1 MSTDSFNWG
10 NNANSEV
17 PKQAR
22 PFFFMLITLGVL
34 VMIFLAVAQ
43 FITDRMWFES
53 VNATQVF
60 DTLLITNIQLFVF
73 GALIGSVAGY
83 STITFA
89 LRNRPAFNIS
99 SSAPDA
105 QNINDILNKLSKFGK
120 FLVPALLGLITGSAA
135 AGLAQQW
142 LLFRNSQPFGEVDAT
157 FGRDISFFVFELPFL
172 RSLNGLFSTVI
183 VLCGLLAVVL
193 HYLQGNIRVVTQDQ
207 NRVRMNFSDDAR
219 RQLAVV
225 TGLFLVTYAW
235 SYYLDRFELVLSTN
249 DLITGMK
256 FVDSSV
262 RLPALNILAGI
273 ALVVAFLFFA
283 NVFMK
288 NWALPILGSALLV
301 ISSILLGGIWPAFVQ
316 QVQVKPDEQSKEAPY
331 IELNIAAT
339 RDAYGLTDVKY
350 ETYEGSETVDS
361 EILAKD
367 AATLKNIRL
376 LDPYVASSTFEQ
388 LQQLKGFYS
397 FAETLDVARYEIN
410 GETRGALLAVREVNL
425 DGIPETQQNWLTNH
439 LIYTH
444 GIGLAAAF
452 DNTATVDG
460 QPAFF
465 ESDVPPTGLLNV
477 EEPRIYFGEESTQYS
492 IVGGNKNIELDYP
505 DDSQPSGQQNT
516 TYTGKGGVSVGGTL
530 NKLLFAAR
538 FGEPNFLLSEQITE
552 NSRVLYNRT
561 PVERVEA
568 VAPWLTLDGD
578 PYAAVIDGRIVWILD
593 GYTTTGNFPYSQT
606 TSLADATS
614 DSFQQ
619 RTTDSNINYIRNSVK
634 ATVDAYDGTVTLYAW
649 DEKDPILKAWQ
660 GVFPGLVQDKSLM
673 SDALLSQIRYP
684 EDLFKVQRDILRKY
698 HITDPNAF
706 FTGENFWIVPDDP
719 TFSTGGLP
727 QPPYYLNIKM
737 PGDTKQHFQITAT
750 FAPAKRPSLA
760 GFMAVNSDYGDG
772 YGDITLLQLPS
783 QTTIPGPVQAQN
795 LFESDATISSQL
807 SLLRQGGSNVVLGN
821 LLSLPV
827 GGGILYVQPIYVESS
842 GAGGFPLLR
851 KVQVGYG
858 QKVVLADTL
867 SSALNQV
874 LGESVDPTPG
884 PDPDPNPGNQT
895 DAELLD
901 AALAKAQKAYSDG
914 QAALRINDFAAYGE
928 AQKRLAAAI
937 AEAQKISNRMVM
949 Q

>member
-1 MSTDSFNWG
+1 MSNDSYNFGTDASNGLNTKKSRSLLFT
-10 NNANSEV
+10 
-17 PKQAR
+17 
-22 PFFFMLITLGVL
+22 LITLGVIAI
-34 VMIFLAVAQ
+34 VFLSVAQ
-43 FITDRMWFES
+43 FVTDRMWFES
-53 VNATQVF
+53 VSATQVF
-60 DTLLITNIQLFVF
+60 DTLLITKIKLFVL
-73 GALIGSVAGY
+73 GALLGLVAGFLTIRY
-83 STITFA
+83 S
-89 LRNRPAFNIS
+89 LRNRSAFTVPS
-99 SSAPDA
+99 SSPNA
-105 QNINDILNKLSKFGK
+105 QSINEVLSKVSKFGTW
-120 FLVPALLGLITGSAA
+120 LVPAVFGLITGSSFAA
-135 AGLAQQW
+135 LTEQW
-142 LLFRNSQPFGEVDAT
+142 LLFTNSQPFGEVDAT

-172 RSLNGLFSTVI
+172 RSLNGFLSTIV
-183 VLCGLLAVVL
+183 VLCGLLAVIL
-193 HYLQGNIRVVTQDQ
+193 HYLQGNIRVITQDN
-207 NRVRMNFSDDAR
+207 NRVKMNFSDDAR
-219 RQLAVV
+219 RQLAVI
-225 TGLFLVTYAW
+225 TGLFLALYAW
-235 SYYLDRFELVLSTN
+235 SYYLDRFSLVLSTN

-256 FVDSSV
+256 FVDANIK
-262 RLPALNILAGI
+262 LPALNILAGI
-273 ALVVAFLFFA
+273 SLVVAFLFLA

-288 NWALPILGSALLV
+288 NWALPILGSALLI
-301 ISSILLGGIWPAFVQ
+301 ISSVLIGGIWPGFVQ
-316 QVQVKPDEQSKEAPY
+316 QVQVKPDEQTKEAPF
-331 IELNIAAT
+331 IERNIAAT
-339 RDAYGLTDVKY
+339 RDAYGLSNVNY
-350 ETYEGSETVDS
+350 QSYEGSETVDS
-361 EILAKD
+361 AILAKD
-367 AATLKNIRL
+367 SATLQNIRL
-376 LDPYVASSTFEQ
+376 LDPYVASTTFEQ

-397 FAETLDVARYEIN
+397 FAPTLDVARYKIG
-410 GETRGALLAVREVNL
+410 GETRGALLAVREINL
-425 DGIPETQQNWLTNH
+425 SGIPESQQNWLTNH

-444 GIGLAAAF
+444 GIGLAAAY
-452 DNTATVDG
+452 DNTSTVDG

-477 EEPRIYFGEESTQYS
+477 TEPRIYFGEESKQYS
-492 IVGGNKNIELDYP
+492 IVGGSKNIELDYP

-516 TYTGKGGVSVGGTL
+516 TYTGKGGVAIGGTL

-538 FGEPNFLLSEQITE
+538 FGEPNFLLSEQITD

-578 PYAAVIDGRIVWILD
+578 PYAAVIDGRIIWILD
-593 GYTTTGNFPYSQT
+593 GYTTTANFPYSQT

-649 DEKDPILKAWQ
+649 DEQDPILKAWSAI
-660 GVFPGLVQDKSLM
+660 FPGLVQNKSQM
-673 SDALLSQIRYP
+673 SDSLLSQIRYP
-684 EDLFKVQRDILRKY
+684 EDLFKIQRDILRKY
-698 HITDPNAF
+698 HISDPKAF

-719 TFSTGGLP
+719 TYSTGGLP

-760 GFMAVNSDYGDG
+760 GFMAVNSDFGDDYGK
-772 YGDITLLQLPS
+772 ITLLQLPS

-858 QKVVLADTL
+858 QKVVMADTL
-867 SSALNQV
+867 SSALSQV
-874 LGESVDPTPG
+874 LGESVDPNPG
-884 PDPDPNPGNQT
+884 PDPGNRT

-901 AALAKAQKAYSDG
+901 AALARAQKAYNEG
-914 QAALRINDFAAYGE
+914 QAALRTNDWAAYGA
-928 AQKRLAAAI
+928 AQKKLAAAI
-937 AEAQKISNRMVM
+937 AEAQRISNRMVM
-949 Q
+949 N

>member
-10 NNANSEV
+10 TNGNNEV
-17 PKQAR
+17 PKKAR
-22 PFFFMLITLGVL
+22 PFLFMLVTLGVL
-34 VMIFLAVAQ
+34 TMIFLAVAQ

-60 DTLLITNIQLFVF
+60 DTLLITNIQLFVV
-73 GALIGSVAGY
+73 GALIGAVAGY

-99 SSAPDA
+99 TSVPNA
-105 QNINDILNKLSKFGK
+105 QNINDVLNKLSKFGT
-120 FLVPALLGLITGSAA
+120 FLAPVIFGLITGSAA
-135 AGLAQQW
+135 ASLSQQW

-172 RSLNGLFSTVI
+172 RSLNGLLSTVV
-183 VLCGLLAVVL
+183 VLSGLLAVVL
-193 HYLQGNIRVVTQDQ
+193 HYLQGHVRVITQDQ
-207 NRVRMNFSDDAR
+207 DRIRINFSDDAR

-225 TGLFLVTYAW
+225 TGLFLAIYAW
-235 SYYLDRFELVLSTN
+235 SYYLDRFELVLTTN

-256 FVDSSV
+256 FVDSTV
-262 RLPALNILAGI
+262 KLPALNILAGI

-288 NWALPILGSALLV
+288 NWALPILGSVLLV

-331 IELNIAAT
+331 IERNIAAT
-339 RDAYGLTDVKY
+339 RDAYGLTKVNY
-350 ETYEGSETVDS
+350 ESYEGSETVDS
-361 EILAKD
+361 AILAKD

-376 LDPYVASSTFEQ
+376 LDPYVVSSTFEQ

-452 DNTATVDG
+452 DNTSTVDG

-477 EEPRIYFGEESTQYS
+477 EQPRIYFGEESTQYS
-492 IVGGNKNIELDYP
+492 IVGGSKNIELDYP

-516 TYTGKGGVSVGGTL
+516 TYTGKGGVAIGGTL

-568 VAPWLTLDGD
+568 IAPWLTLDGD
-578 PYAAVIDGRIVWILD
+578 PYAAVIDGKIVWILD
-593 GYTTTGNFPYSQT
+593 GYTTTSNFPYSQT

-619 RTTDSNINYIRNSVK
+619 RTTDSSVNYIRNSVK

-649 DEKDPILKAWQ
+649 DEKDPILKAWSAI
-660 GVFPGLVQDKSLM
+660 FPGLVQDKSKM
-673 SDALLSQIRYP
+673 SDALLSQVRYP

-719 TFSTGGLP
+719 TFATGGLP

-795 LFESDATISSQL
+795 LFESDAAISSAL

-874 LGESVDPTPG
+874 LGEAVDPAPG
-884 PDPDPNPGNQT
+884 PDPEPGNKT

-901 AALAKAQKAYSDG
+901 AALARAQKAYNDG
-914 QAALRINDFAAYGE
+914 QAALRTNDFAAYGE

-937 AEAQKISNRMVM
+937 ADAQKISNRMVM

>member
-1 MSTDSFNWG
+1 MSNDSYNFGQDASNG
-10 NNANSEV
+10 LNAKKS
-17 PKQAR
+17 R
-22 PFFFMLITLGVL
+22 SLLFTLITLGVIA
-34 VMIFLAVAQ
+34 VVFLSVAQ

-53 VNATQVF
+53 VSATQVF
-60 DTLLITNIQLFVF
+60 DTLLITKIKLFVL
-73 GALIGSVAGY
+73 GALLGLVAGFLTIRY
-83 STITFA
+83 S
-89 LRNRPAFNIS
+89 LRNRSAFTVPS
-99 SSAPDA
+99 SSPNA
-105 QNINDILNKLSKFGK
+105 QSINEVLSKVSKFGTW
-120 FLVPALLGLITGSAA
+120 LVPAVLGLITGSSFAA
-135 AGLAQQW
+135 LTEQW
-142 LLFRNSQPFGEVDAT
+142 LLFTNSQPFGEVDAT

-172 RSLNGLFSTVI
+172 RSLNGFLSTIV
-183 VLCGLLAVVL
+183 VLCGLLAAIL
-193 HYLQGNIRVVTQDQ
+193 HYLQGNIRVITQDN
-207 NRVRMNFSDDAR
+207 NRVKMNFSDDAR
-219 RQLAVV
+219 RQVAVI
-225 TGLFLVTYAW
+225 TGLFLALYAW
-235 SYYLDRFELVLSTN
+235 SYYLDRFSLVLSTN

-256 FVDSSV
+256 FVDANIK
-262 RLPALNILAGI
+262 LPALNILAGI
-273 ALVVAFLFFA
+273 SLVVAFLFLA

-288 NWALPILGSALLV
+288 NWALPILGSALLI
-301 ISSILLGGIWPAFVQ
+301 ISSVLIGGIWPGFVQ
-316 QVQVKPDEQSKEAPY
+316 QVQVKPDEQTKEAPF
-331 IELNIAAT
+331 IERNIAAT
-339 RDAYGLTDVKY
+339 RDAYGLSNVNY
-350 ETYEGSETVDS
+350 QSYEGSETVDS
-361 EILAKD
+361 AILAKD
-367 AATLKNIRL
+367 AATLQNIRL
-376 LDPYVASSTFEQ
+376 LDPYVASTTFEQ

-397 FAETLDVARYEIN
+397 FAPTLDVARYKIG
-410 GETRGALLAVREVNL
+410 GETRGALLAVREINL
-425 DGIPETQQNWLTNH
+425 SGIPESQQNWLTNH

-444 GIGLAAAF
+444 GIGLAAAY
-452 DNTATVDG
+452 DNTSTVDG

-477 EEPRIYFGEESTQYS
+477 TEPRIYFGEESKQYS
-492 IVGGNKNIELDYP
+492 IVGGSKNIELDYP

-516 TYTGKGGVSVGGTL
+516 TYTGKGGVAIGGTL

-538 FGEPNFLLSEQITE
+538 FGEPNFLLSEQITD

-619 RTTDSNINYIRNSVK
+619 RTTDSNINYIRNSIK

-649 DEKDPILKAWQ
+649 DEQDPILKAWSAI
-660 GVFPGLVQDKSLM
+660 FPGLVQNKSQM
-673 SDALLSQIRYP
+673 SDSLLSQIRYP
-684 EDLFKVQRDILRKY
+684 EDLFKIQRDILRKY
-698 HITDPNAF
+698 HISDPKAF

-760 GFMAVNSDYGDG
+760 GFMAVNSDFGDDYGK
-772 YGDITLLQLPS
+772 ITLLQLPS

-858 QKVVLADTL
+858 QKVVMADTL
-867 SSALNQV
+867 SSALSQV
-874 LGESVDPTPG
+874 LGESVDPNPG
-884 PDPDPNPGNQT
+884 PDPGNKT

-901 AALAKAQKAYSDG
+901 AALARAQKAYNEG
-914 QAALRINDFAAYGE
+914 QAALRTNDWAAYGT
-928 AQKRLAAAI
+928 AQKKLAAAI
-937 AEAQKISNRMVM
+937 AEAQRISNRMVM
-949 Q
+949 N

>member
-1 MSTDSFNWG
+1 MSNDSYNFGQDASNG
-10 NNANSEV
+10 LNAKKS
-17 PKQAR
+17 R
-22 PFFFMLITLGVL
+22 SLLFTLITLGVIA
-34 VMIFLAVAQ
+34 VVFLSVAQ

-53 VNATQVF
+53 VSATQVF
-60 DTLLITNIQLFVF
+60 DTLLITKIKLFVL
-73 GALIGSVAGY
+73 GALLGLVAGFLTIRY
-83 STITFA
+83 S
-89 LRNRPAFNIS
+89 LRNRSAFTVPS
-99 SSAPDA
+99 SSPNA
-105 QNINDILNKLSKFGK
+105 QSINEVLSKVSKFGTW
-120 FLVPALLGLITGSAA
+120 LVPAVLGLITGSSFAA
-135 AGLAQQW
+135 LTEQW
-142 LLFRNSQPFGEVDAT
+142 LLFTNSQPFGEVDAT

-172 RSLNGLFSTVI
+172 RSLNGFLSTIV
-183 VLCGLLAVVL
+183 VLCGLLAAIL
-193 HYLQGNIRVVTQDQ
+193 HYLQGNIRVITQDN
-207 NRVRMNFSDDAR
+207 NRVKMNFSDDAR
-219 RQLAVV
+219 RQVAVI
-225 TGLFLVTYAW
+225 TGLFLALYAW
-235 SYYLDRFELVLSTN
+235 SYYLDRFSLVLSTN

-256 FVDSSV
+256 FVDANIK
-262 RLPALNILAGI
+262 LPALNILAGI
-273 ALVVAFLFFA
+273 SLVVAFLFLA

-288 NWALPILGSALLV
+288 NWALPILGSALLI
-301 ISSILLGGIWPAFVQ
+301 ISSVLIGGIWPGFVQ
-316 QVQVKPDEQSKEAPY
+316 QVQVKPDEQTKEAPF
-331 IELNIAAT
+331 IERNIAAT
-339 RDAYGLTDVKY
+339 RDAYGLSNVNY
-350 ETYEGSETVDS
+350 QSYEGSETVDS
-361 EILAKD
+361 AILAKD
-367 AATLKNIRL
+367 AATLQNIRL
-376 LDPYVASSTFEQ
+376 LDPYVASTTFEQ

-397 FAETLDVARYEIN
+397 FAPTLDVARYKIG
-410 GETRGALLAVREVNL
+410 GETRGALLAVREINL
-425 DGIPETQQNWLTNH
+425 SGIPESQQNWLTNH

-444 GIGLAAAF
+444 GIGLAAAY
-452 DNTATVDG
+452 DNTSTVDG

-477 EEPRIYFGEESTQYS
+477 TEPRIYFGEESKQYS
-492 IVGGNKNIELDYP
+492 IVGGSKNIELDYP

-516 TYTGKGGVSVGGTL
+516 TYTGKGGVAIGGTL

-538 FGEPNFLLSEQITE
+538 FGEPNFLLSEQITD

-619 RTTDSNINYIRNSVK
+619 RTTDSNINYIRNSIK

-649 DEKDPILKAWQ
+649 DEQDPILKAWSAI
-660 GVFPGLVQDKSLM
+660 FPGLVQNKSQM
-673 SDALLSQIRYP
+673 SDSLLSQIRYP
-684 EDLFKVQRDILRKY
+684 EDLFKIQRDILRKY
-698 HITDPNAF
+698 HISDPKAF

-760 GFMAVNSDYGDG
+760 GFMAVNSDFGDDYGK
-772 YGDITLLQLPS
+772 ITLLQLPS

-858 QKVVLADTL
+858 QKVVMADTL
-867 SSALNQV
+867 SSALSQV

-884 PDPDPNPGNQT
+884 PDTGNKT

-901 AALAKAQKAYSDG
+901 AALARAQKAYNEG
-914 QAALRINDFAAYGE
+914 QAALRTNDWAAYGT
-928 AQKRLAAAI
+928 AQKKLAAAI
-937 AEAQKISNRMVM
+937 AEAQRISNRMVM
-949 Q
+949 N

>member
-1 MSTDSFNWG
+1 MSTNSFNWDSVP
-10 NNANSEV
+10 NNGEV
-17 PKQAR
+17 PKKAR
-22 PFFFMLITLGVL
+22 PFVFTLVTLGVL
-34 VMIFLAVAQ
+34 AMIFLAVAQ
-43 FITDRMWFES
+43 FITDRMWFDS

-60 DTLLITNIQLFVF
+60 DTFLITRIQLFLF
-73 GALIGSVAGY
+73 GALVGAVSGY
-83 STITFA
+83 ITITFA

-99 SSAPDA
+99 SSVPNS
-105 QNINDILNKLSKFGK
+105 QSINDALAKLSKFGAVV
-120 FLVPALLGLITGSAA
+120 VPAIFGFITGSSFAS
-135 AGLAQQW
+135 LAEQW

-157 FGRDISFFVFELPFL
+157 FGQDISFFVFELPFL
-172 RSLNGLFSTVI
+172 RSLNGFLSTVI

-193 HYLQGNIRVVTQDQ
+193 HYLQGHIRVVSQEP

-225 TGLFLVTYAW
+225 TGLFLAVYAW
-235 SYYLDRFELVLSTN
+235 SYYLDRFELVLTTN

-256 FVDSSV
+256 FVDSTV
-262 RLPALNILAGI
+262 KLPALNILAGI

-288 NWALPILGSALLV
+288 NWALPLLGTSLLV
-301 ISSILLGGIWPAFVQ
+301 VASILIGGIWPAFVQ

-331 IELNIAAT
+331 IAQNIAAT
-339 RDAYGLTDVKY
+339 RDAYGLSDVNY
-350 ETYEGSETVDS
+350 QSYEGSETVDS
-361 EILAKD
+361 AILAKD
-367 AATLKNIRL
+367 AATLQNIRL
-376 LDPYVASSTFEQ
+376 LDPYVVSSTFEQ

-465 ESDVPPTGLLNV
+465 ESDVPPTGSLNV
-477 EEPRIYFGEESTQYS
+477 EQPRIYFGEKLTQYS
-492 IVGGNKNIELDYP
+492 IVGGSKNIELDYP

-516 TYTGKGGVSVGGTL
+516 TYTGKGGVPIGGTL

-552 NSRVLYNRT
+552 KSRVLYNRT
-561 PVERVEA
+561 PVERVKA

-578 PYAAVIDGRIVWILD
+578 PYPSVIDGKIVWILD
-593 GYTTTGNFPYSQT
+593 GYTTTSNFPYSQT

-619 RTTDSNINYIRNSVK
+619 RVSDSNINYIRNSVK

-649 DEKDPILKAWQ
+649 DEKDPILKAWRSI
-660 GVFPGLVQDKSLM
+660 FPNLVQDKAMM
-673 SDALLSQIRYP
+673 SEGLLSQIRYP
-684 EDLFKVQRDILRKY
+684 EDLFKIQRDILRKY
-698 HITDPNAF
+698 HISDPKAF

-719 TFSTGGLP
+719 TFASGGLP
-727 QPPYYLNIKM
+727 QPPYYLNIKL
-737 PGDTKQHFQITAT
+737 PGETKQHFQLTAT
-750 FAPAKRPSLA
+750 LAPAKRPSLA
-760 GFMAVNSDYGDG
+760 GFMAVNSDYGDK
-772 YGDITLLQLPS
+772 YGQITLLQLPS

-867 SSALNQV
+867 SSALSQV
-874 LGESVDPTPG
+874 LGETVDPTPG
-884 PDPDPNPGNQT
+884 PDPDPGNKT

-901 AALAKAQKAYSDG
+901 AALAKAQKAYNEG
-914 QAALRINDFAAYGE
+914 QAALRNNDWAAYGE
-928 AQKRLAAAI
+928 AQKRLSAAI
-937 AEAQKISNRMVM
+937 AEAQKISARMVM
-949 Q
+949 N

>member
-1 MSTDSFNWG
+1 MSNDSYNFGTDSSNGLNTKKSRSLLFT
-10 NNANSEV
+10 
-17 PKQAR
+17 
-22 PFFFMLITLGVL
+22 LITLGVIAI
-34 VMIFLAVAQ
+34 VFLSVAQ
-43 FITDRMWFES
+43 FVTDRMWFES
-53 VNATQVF
+53 VSATQVF
-60 DTLLITNIQLFVF
+60 DTLLITKIKLFVL
-73 GALIGSVAGY
+73 GALLGLVAGFLTIRY
-83 STITFA
+83 S
-89 LRNRPAFNIS
+89 LRNRSAFTVPS
-99 SSAPDA
+99 SSPNA
-105 QNINDILNKLSKFGK
+105 QSINEVLSKVSKFGTW
-120 FLVPALLGLITGSAA
+120 LVPAVFGLITGSSFAA
-135 AGLAQQW
+135 LTEQW
-142 LLFRNSQPFGEVDAT
+142 LLFTNSQPFGEVDAT

-172 RSLNGLFSTVI
+172 RSLNGFLSTIV
-183 VLCGLLAVVL
+183 VLCGLLAAIL
-193 HYLQGNIRVVTQDQ
+193 HYLQGNIRVITQDN
-207 NRVRMNFSDDAR
+207 NRVKMNFSDDAR
-219 RQLAVV
+219 RQVAVI
-225 TGLFLVTYAW
+225 TGLFLALYAW
-235 SYYLDRFELVLSTN
+235 SYYLDRFSLVLSTN

-256 FVDSSV
+256 FVDANIK
-262 RLPALNILAGI
+262 LPALNILAGI
-273 ALVVAFLFFA
+273 SLVVAFLFLA

-288 NWALPILGSALLV
+288 NWALPILGSALLI
-301 ISSILLGGIWPAFVQ
+301 ISSVLIGGIWPGFVQ
-316 QVQVKPDEQSKEAPY
+316 QVQVKPDEQTKEAPF
-331 IELNIAAT
+331 IERNIAAT
-339 RDAYGLTDVKY
+339 RDAYGLSNVNY
-350 ETYEGSETVDS
+350 QSYEGSETVDS
-361 EILAKD
+361 AILAKD
-367 AATLKNIRL
+367 AATLQNIRL
-376 LDPYVASSTFEQ
+376 LDPYVASTTFEQ

-397 FAETLDVARYEIN
+397 FAPTLDVARYKIG
-410 GETRGALLAVREVNL
+410 GETRGALLAVREINL
-425 DGIPETQQNWLTNH
+425 SGIPESQQNWLTNH

-452 DNTATVDG
+452 DNTSTVDG

-477 EEPRIYFGEESTQYS
+477 TEPRIYFGEESKQYS
-492 IVGGNKNIELDYP
+492 IVGGSKNIELDYP
-505 DDSQPSGQQNT
+505 DDSKPSGQQNT
-516 TYTGKGGVSVGGTL
+516 TYTGKGGVAIGGTL

-538 FGEPNFLLSEQITE
+538 FGEPNFLLSEQITD

-568 VAPWLTLDGD
+568 IAPWLTLDGD

-649 DEKDPILKAWQ
+649 DEQDPILKAWSAI
-660 GVFPGLVQDKSLM
+660 FPGLVQNKSQM
-673 SDALLSQIRYP
+673 SDSLLSQVRYP
-684 EDLFKVQRDILRKY
+684 EDLFKIQRDILRKY
-698 HITDPNAF
+698 HISDPKAF

-760 GFMAVNSDYGDG
+760 GFMAVNSDFGPDYGK
-772 YGDITLLQLPS
+772 ITLLQLPS

-858 QKVVLADTL
+858 QKVVMADTL
-867 SSALNQV
+867 SSALSQV
-874 LGESVDPTPG
+874 LGESVDPNPG
-884 PDPDPNPGNQT
+884 PDPGNRT

-901 AALAKAQKAYSDG
+901 AALARAQKAYNEG
-914 QAALRINDFAAYGE
+914 QAALRTNDWAAYGA
-928 AQKRLAAAI
+928 AQKKLAAAI
-937 AEAQKISNRMVM
+937 AEAQRISNRMVM
-949 Q
+949 N

>member
-1 MSTDSFNWG
+1 MSNDSYNFGQDASNG
-10 NNANSEV
+10 LNAKKS
-17 PKQAR
+17 R
-22 PFFFMLITLGVL
+22 SLLFTLITLGVIA
-34 VMIFLAVAQ
+34 VVFLSVAQ

-53 VNATQVF
+53 VSATQVF
-60 DTLLITNIQLFVF
+60 DTLLITKIKLFVL
-73 GALIGSVAGY
+73 GALLGLVAGFLTIRY
-83 STITFA
+83 S
-89 LRNRPAFNIS
+89 LRNRSAFTVPS
-99 SSAPDA
+99 SSPNA
-105 QNINDILNKLSKFGK
+105 QSINEVLSKVSKFGTW
-120 FLVPALLGLITGSAA
+120 LVPAVLGLITGSSFAA
-135 AGLAQQW
+135 LTEQW
-142 LLFRNSQPFGEVDAT
+142 LLFTNSQPFGEVDAT

-172 RSLNGLFSTVI
+172 RSLNGFLSTIV
-183 VLCGLLAVVL
+183 VLCGLLAVIL
-193 HYLQGNIRVVTQDQ
+193 HYLQGNIRVITQDN
-207 NRVRMNFSDDAR
+207 NRVKMNFSDDAR
-219 RQLAVV
+219 RQLAVT
-225 TGLFLVTYAW
+225 TGLFLALYAW
-235 SYYLDRFELVLSTN
+235 SYYLDRFSLVLSTN

-256 FVDSSV
+256 FVDANIK
-262 RLPALNILAGI
+262 LPALNILAGI
-273 ALVVAFLFFA
+273 SLVVAFLFLA

-288 NWALPILGSALLV
+288 NWALPILGSALLI
-301 ISSILLGGIWPAFVQ
+301 ISSVLIGGVWPGFVQ
-316 QVQVKPDEQSKEAPY
+316 QVQVKLDEQT
-331 IELNIAAT
+331 IESPFIERNIAAT
-339 RDAYGLTDVKY
+339 RDAYGLSNVNY
-350 ETYEGSETVDS
+350 QSYEGSETVDS
-361 EILAKD
+361 AILAKD
-367 AATLKNIRL
+367 AATLQNIRL
-376 LDPYVASSTFEQ
+376 LDPYVASTTFEQ

-397 FAETLDVARYEIN
+397 FAPTLDVARYKIG
-410 GETRGALLAVREVNL
+410 GETRGALLAVREINL
-425 DGIPETQQNWLTNH
+425 SGIPESQQNWLTNH

-444 GIGLAAAF
+444 GIGLAAAY
-452 DNTATVDG
+452 DNTSTVDG

-477 EEPRIYFGEESTQYS
+477 TEPRIYFGEESTQYS
-492 IVGGNKNIELDYP
+492 IVGGSKNIELDYP
-505 DDSQPSGQQNT
+505 DDSKPSGQQNT
-516 TYTGKGGVSVGGTL
+516 TYTGKGGVAIGGTL

-538 FGEPNFLLSEQITE
+538 FGEPNFLLSEQITD

-649 DEKDPILKAWQ
+649 DEQDPILKAWSAI
-660 GVFPGLVQDKSLM
+660 FPGLVQNKSQM
-673 SDALLSQIRYP
+673 SDSLLSQIRYP
-684 EDLFKVQRDILRKY
+684 EDLFKIQRDILRKY
-698 HITDPNAF
+698 HISDPKAF

-719 TFSTGGLP
+719 TYSTGGLP

-760 GFMAVNSDYGDG
+760 GFMAVNSDFGDDYGK
-772 YGDITLLQLPS
+772 ITLLQLPS

-858 QKVVLADTL
+858 QKVVMADTL
-867 SSALNQV
+867 SSALSQV
-874 LGESVDPTPG
+874 LGESVEPNPG
-884 PDPDPNPGNQT
+884 PDTGNKT

-901 AALAKAQKAYSDG
+901 AALARAQKAYNEG
-914 QAALRINDFAAYGE
+914 QAALRTNDWAAYGT
-928 AQKRLAAAI
+928 AQKKLAAAI
-937 AEAQKISNRMVM
+937 AEAQRISNRMVM
-949 Q
+949 N

>member
-1 MSTDSFNWG
+1 MSNDSYNFGTDSSNGLNTKKSRSLLFT
-10 NNANSEV
+10 
-17 PKQAR
+17 
-22 PFFFMLITLGVL
+22 LITLGVIA
-34 VMIFLAVAQ
+34 VVFLSVAQ

-53 VNATQVF
+53 VSATQVF
-60 DTLLITNIQLFVF
+60 DTLLITKIKLFVL
-73 GALIGSVAGY
+73 GALLGLVAGFLTIRY
-83 STITFA
+83 S
-89 LRNRPAFNIS
+89 LRNRSAFTVPS
-99 SSAPDA
+99 SSPNA
-105 QNINDILNKLSKFGK
+105 QSINEVLSKVSKFGTW
-120 FLVPALLGLITGSAA
+120 LVPAVFGLITGSSFAA
-135 AGLAQQW
+135 LTEQW
-142 LLFRNSQPFGEVDAT
+142 LLFTNSQPFGEVDAT

-172 RSLNGLFSTVI
+172 RSLNGFLSTIV
-183 VLCGLLAVVL
+183 VLCGLLAAIL
-193 HYLQGNIRVVTQDQ
+193 HYLQGNIRVITQDN
-207 NRVRMNFSDDAR
+207 NRVKMNFSDDAR
-219 RQLAVV
+219 RQVAVI
-225 TGLFLVTYAW
+225 TGLFLALYAW
-235 SYYLDRFELVLSTN
+235 SYYLDRFSLVLSTN

-256 FVDSSV
+256 FVDANIK
-262 RLPALNILAGI
+262 LPALNILAGI
-273 ALVVAFLFFA
+273 SLVVAFLFLA

-288 NWALPILGSALLV
+288 NWALPILGSALLI
-301 ISSILLGGIWPAFVQ
+301 ISSVLIGGIWPGFVQ
-316 QVQVKPDEQSKEAPY
+316 QVQVKPDEQTKEAPF
-331 IELNIAAT
+331 IERNIAAT
-339 RDAYGLTDVKY
+339 RDAYGLSNVNY
-350 ETYEGSETVDS
+350 QSYEGSETVDS
-361 EILAKD
+361 AILAKD
-367 AATLKNIRL
+367 AATLQNIRL
-376 LDPYVASSTFEQ
+376 LDPYVASTTFEQ

-397 FAETLDVARYEIN
+397 FAPTLDVARYKIG
-410 GETRGALLAVREVNL
+410 GETRGALLAVREINL
-425 DGIPETQQNWLTNH
+425 SGIPESQQNWLTTH

-444 GIGLAAAF
+444 GIGLAAAY
-452 DNTATVDG
+452 DNTSTVDG

-477 EEPRIYFGEESTQYS
+477 TEPRIYFGEESTQYS
-492 IVGGNKNIELDYP
+492 IVGGSKNIELDYP
-505 DDSQPSGQQNT
+505 DDSKPSGQQNT
-516 TYTGKGGVSVGGTL
+516 TYTGEGGVAIGGTL

-538 FGEPNFLLSEQITE
+538 FGEPNFLLSEQITD

-649 DEKDPILKAWQ
+649 DEQDPILKAWSAI
-660 GVFPGLVQDKSLM
+660 FPGLVQNKSQM
-673 SDALLSQIRYP
+673 SDSLLSQVRYP
-684 EDLFKVQRDILRKY
+684 EDLFKIQRDILRKY
-698 HITDPNAF
+698 HISDPKAF

-719 TFSTGGLP
+719 TYSTGGLP

-760 GFMAVNSDYGDG
+760 GFMAVNSDFGDDYGK
-772 YGDITLLQLPS
+772 ITLLQLPS

-858 QKVVLADTL
+858 QKVVMADTL
-867 SSALNQV
+867 SSALSQV
-874 LGESVDPTPG
+874 LGESVDPNPG
-884 PDPDPNPGNQT
+884 PDPGNRT

-901 AALAKAQKAYSDG
+901 AALARAQKAYNEG
-914 QAALRINDFAAYGE
+914 QAALRTNDWAAYGT
-928 AQKRLAAAI
+928 AQKKLAAAI
-937 AEAQKISNRMVM
+937 AEAQRISNRMVM
-949 Q
+949 N

>member
-1 MSTDSFNWG
+1 MSNDSYNFGTDSSNGLNTKKSRSLLFT
-10 NNANSEV
+10 
-17 PKQAR
+17 
-22 PFFFMLITLGVL
+22 LITLGVIAI
-34 VMIFLAVAQ
+34 VFLSVAQ
-43 FITDRMWFES
+43 FVTDRMWFES
-53 VNATQVF
+53 VSATQVF
-60 DTLLITNIQLFVF
+60 DTLLITKIKLFVL
-73 GALIGSVAGY
+73 GALLGLVAGFLTIRY
-83 STITFA
+83 S
-89 LRNRPAFNIS
+89 LRNRSAFTVPS
-99 SSAPDA
+99 SSPNA
-105 QNINDILNKLSKFGK
+105 QSINEVLSKVSKFGTW
-120 FLVPALLGLITGSAA
+120 LVPAVFGLITGSSFAA
-135 AGLAQQW
+135 LTEQW
-142 LLFRNSQPFGEVDAT
+142 LLFTNSQPFGEVDAT

-172 RSLNGLFSTVI
+172 RSLNGFLSTIV
-183 VLCGLLAVVL
+183 VLCGLLAAIL
-193 HYLQGNIRVVTQDQ
+193 HYLQGNIRVITQDN
-207 NRVRMNFSDDAR
+207 NRVKMNFSDDAR
-219 RQLAVV
+219 RQVAVI
-225 TGLFLVTYAW
+225 TGLFLALYAW
-235 SYYLDRFELVLSTN
+235 SYYLDRFSLVLSTN

-256 FVDSSV
+256 FVDANIK
-262 RLPALNILAGI
+262 LPALNILAGI
-273 ALVVAFLFFA
+273 SLVVAFLFLA

-288 NWALPILGSALLV
+288 NWALPILGSALLI
-301 ISSILLGGIWPAFVQ
+301 ISSVLIGGIWPGFVQ
-316 QVQVKPDEQSKEAPY
+316 QVQVKPDEQTKEAPF
-331 IELNIAAT
+331 IERNIAAT
-339 RDAYGLTDVKY
+339 RDAYGLSNVNY
-350 ETYEGSETVDS
+350 QSYEGSETVDS
-361 EILAKD
+361 AILAKD
-367 AATLKNIRL
+367 AATLQNIRL
-376 LDPYVASSTFEQ
+376 LDPYVASTTFEQ

-397 FAETLDVARYEIN
+397 FAPTLDVARYKIG
-410 GETRGALLAVREVNL
+410 GETRGALLAVREINL
-425 DGIPETQQNWLTNH
+425 SGIPESQQNWLTNH

-452 DNTATVDG
+452 DNTSTVDG

-477 EEPRIYFGEESTQYS
+477 TEPRIYFGEESTQYS
-492 IVGGNKNIELDYP
+492 IVGGSKNIELDYP

-516 TYTGKGGVSVGGTL
+516 TYTGKGGVAIGGTL

-538 FGEPNFLLSEQITE
+538 FGEPNFLLSEQITD

-578 PYAAVIDGRIVWILD
+578 PYAAVIDGRIIWILD
-593 GYTTTGNFPYSQT
+593 GYTTTANFPYSQT

-649 DEKDPILKAWQ
+649 DEQDPILKAWSAI
-660 GVFPGLVQDKSLM
+660 FPGLVQNKSQM
-673 SDALLSQIRYP
+673 SDSLLSQVRYP
-684 EDLFKVQRDILRKY
+684 EDLFKIQRDILRKY
-698 HITDPNAF
+698 HISDPKAF

-760 GFMAVNSDYGDG
+760 GFMAVNSDFGDDYGK
-772 YGDITLLQLPS
+772 ITLLQLPS

-858 QKVVLADTL
+858 QKVVMADTL
-867 SSALNQV
+867 SSALSQV
-874 LGESVDPTPG
+874 LGESVDPNPG
-884 PDPDPNPGNQT
+884 PDPGNRT

-901 AALAKAQKAYSDG
+901 AALARAQKAYNEG
-914 QAALRINDFAAYGE
+914 QAALRTNDWAAYGA
-928 AQKRLAAAI
+928 AQKKLAAAI
-937 AEAQKISNRMVM
+937 AEAQRISNRMVM
-949 Q
+949 N

>member
-1 MSTDSFNWG
+1 MSNDSYNFGTDASNGLNTKKSRSLLFT
-10 NNANSEV
+10 
-17 PKQAR
+17 
-22 PFFFMLITLGVL
+22 LITLGVIAI
-34 VMIFLAVAQ
+34 VFLSVAQ
-43 FITDRMWFES
+43 FVTDRMWFES
-53 VNATQVF
+53 VSATQVF
-60 DTLLITNIQLFVF
+60 DTLLITKIKLFVL
-73 GALIGSVAGY
+73 GALLGLVAGFLTIRY
-83 STITFA
+83 S
-89 LRNRPAFNIS
+89 LRNRSAFTVPS
-99 SSAPDA
+99 SSPNA
-105 QNINDILNKLSKFGK
+105 QSINEVLSKVSKFGTW
-120 FLVPALLGLITGSAA
+120 LVPAVFGLITGSSFAA
-135 AGLAQQW
+135 LTEQW
-142 LLFRNSQPFGEVDAT
+142 LLFTNSQPFGEVDAT

-172 RSLNGLFSTVI
+172 RSLNGFLSTIV
-183 VLCGLLAVVL
+183 VLCGLLAAIL
-193 HYLQGNIRVVTQDQ
+193 HYLQGNIRVITQDN
-207 NRVRMNFSDDAR
+207 NRVKMNFSDDAR
-219 RQLAVV
+219 RQVAVI
-225 TGLFLVTYAW
+225 TGLFLALYAW
-235 SYYLDRFELVLSTN
+235 SYYLDRFSLVLSTN

-256 FVDSSV
+256 FVDANIK
-262 RLPALNILAGI
+262 LPALNILAGI
-273 ALVVAFLFFA
+273 SLVVAFLFLA

-288 NWALPILGSALLV
+288 NWALPILGSALLI
-301 ISSILLGGIWPAFVQ
+301 ISSVLIGGIWPGFVQ
-316 QVQVKPDEQSKEAPY
+316 QVQVKPDEQTKEAPF
-331 IELNIAAT
+331 IERNIAAT
-339 RDAYGLTDVKY
+339 RDAYGLSNVNY
-350 ETYEGSETVDS
+350 QSYEGSETVDS
-361 EILAKD
+361 AILAKD
-367 AATLKNIRL
+367 AATLQNIRL
-376 LDPYVASSTFEQ
+376 LDPYVASTTFEQ

-397 FAETLDVARYEIN
+397 FAPTLDVARYKIG
-410 GETRGALLAVREVNL
+410 GETRGALLAVREINL
-425 DGIPETQQNWLTNH
+425 SGIPETQQNWLTNH

-444 GIGLAAAF
+444 GIGLAAAY
-452 DNTATVDG
+452 DNTSTVDG

-477 EEPRIYFGEESTQYS
+477 TEPRIYFGEESTQYS
-492 IVGGNKNIELDYP
+492 IVGGSKNIELDYP

-516 TYTGKGGVSVGGTL
+516 TYTGKGGVAIGGTL

-538 FGEPNFLLSEQITE
+538 FGEPNFLLSEQITD

-568 VAPWLTLDGD
+568 IAPWLTLDGD

-649 DEKDPILKAWQ
+649 DEQDPILKAWSAI
-660 GVFPGLVQDKSLM
+660 FPGLVQNKSQM
-673 SDALLSQIRYP
+673 SDSLLSQVRYP
-684 EDLFKVQRDILRKY
+684 EDLFKIQRDILRKY
-698 HITDPNAF
+698 HISDPKAF

-760 GFMAVNSDYGDG
+760 GFMAVNSDFGDDYGK
-772 YGDITLLQLPS
+772 ITLLQLPS

-858 QKVVLADTL
+858 QKVVMADTL
-867 SSALNQV
+867 SSALSQV
-874 LGESVDPTPG
+874 LGESVDPNPG
-884 PDPDPNPGNQT
+884 PDPGNRT

-901 AALAKAQKAYSDG
+901 AALARAQKAYNEG
-914 QAALRINDFAAYGE
+914 QAALRTNDWAAYGA
-928 AQKRLAAAI
+928 AQKKLAAAI
-937 AEAQKISNRMVM
+937 AEAQRISNRMVM
-949 Q
+949 N